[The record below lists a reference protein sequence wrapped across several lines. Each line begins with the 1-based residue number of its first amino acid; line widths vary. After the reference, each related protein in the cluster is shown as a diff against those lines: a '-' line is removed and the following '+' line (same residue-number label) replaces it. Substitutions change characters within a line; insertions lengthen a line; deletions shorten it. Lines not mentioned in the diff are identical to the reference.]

1 MATARNMICDLL
13 VDAGID
19 HVFGMPGGGV
29 IPIFDALYDR
39 QDKIRTVLVRHEQSA
54 ACMAD
59 MYGRLTGKPGVVLC
73 QGLWAGCNAAFGIME
88 AYLASTPMVVIT
100 DTSDFNVFAQHGVY
114 QCASGEYGSVDLREV
129 FKGMSKFVSYATT
142 GAEAVQGLQLA
153 IKHATTGRMGPACL
167 IIKSAAVGAEV
178 NPQLPPRIRFS
189 EGYYAVAPPAAR
201 EEDVSRVVEL
211 LTGADFP
218 VMILGNG
225 VHAAKAYEEVRA
237 LAELFGMAVVTSYKG
252 KGTISEFHPLS
263 LGTMGAWGGRKGAHQ
278 AVSSADVLLVIGCRL
293 KPEDTR
299 LESPQLIDPDRQKIV
314 QIDIDSRNAG
324 WNFPVQMGI
333 CADARVAASQILTA
347 AQNRL
352 ALPFK
357 RAAERGERV
366 AATKE
371 NDPAMA
377 HPFLTSDAVPIK
389 PHRVLRELENA
400 VPDDTITVFDA
411 GNNRVFATHYYRA
424 KRAGSLFVAGG
435 AAGMGWGPPAA
446 VGAKFVYPQRPVV
459 CIAGDGG
466 FAMTNNAVSTAV
478 QYGLP
483 VVFVVL
489 NNSVLGFVRD
499 FQVGRPIASEFVDTD
514 FARIGEGWGAIGRRI
529 EDPNDIRPAIEEAL
543 KGSRPTVLDIV
554 TEATPIFEVA
564 SL

>member
-1 MATARNMICDLL
+1 MATARHMICDVL

-59 MYGRLTGKPGVVLC
+59 MYGRLTGKPEVVLC
-73 QGLWAGCNAAFGIME
+73 QGLWADCNAAFGIME

-167 IIKSAAVGAEV
+167 IIKSAAVGA
-178 NPQLPPRIRFS
+178 
-189 EGYYAVAPPAAR
+189 
-201 EEDVSRVVEL
+201 
-211 LTGADFP
+211 
-218 VMILGNG
+218 
-225 VHAAKAYEEVRA
+225 
-237 LAELFGMAVVTSYKG
+237 
-252 KGTISEFHPLS
+252 
-263 LGTMGAWGGRKGAHQ
+263 
-278 AVSSADVLLVIGCRL
+278 
-293 KPEDTR
+293 
-299 LESPQLIDPDRQKIV
+299 
-314 QIDIDSRNAG
+314 
-324 WNFPVQMGI
+324 
-333 CADARVAASQILTA
+333 
-347 AQNRL
+347 
-352 ALPFK
+352 
-357 RAAERGERV
+357 
-366 AATKE
+366 
-371 NDPAMA
+371 
-377 HPFLTSDAVPIK
+377 
-389 PHRVLRELENA
+389 
-400 VPDDTITVFDA
+400 
-411 GNNRVFATHYYRA
+411 
-424 KRAGSLFVAGG
+424 
-435 AAGMGWGPPAA
+435 
-446 VGAKFVYPQRPVV
+446 KFVYPQRPVV

-478 QYGLP
+478 EYGLP

-499 FQVGRPIASEFVDTD
+499 FQPGRPMASEFVATD
-514 FARIGEGWGAIGRRI
+514 FARIGEGWGAVGRRI
-529 EDPNDIRPAIEEAL
+529 EDPEHVRPAIEEAL
-543 KGSRPTVLDIV
+543 KESRPTVLDII
-554 TEATPIFEVA
+554 TEAAPVFEVA